1 MKLDAVDFYV
11 AFRRD
16 WSRNASVK
24 AIWGKASNKVWT
36 KVVLIDVLE
45 RLGKNL
51 GFEVVREAGGRIDE
65 RWLKNS
71 QDEVAIEYEN
81 WGEDVE
87 YTMSDARKLL
97 SNRAP
102 LKVLITWVS
111 GTKLDYF
118 VRKWTDALLS
128 ELNNRAADTGKLL
141 LILGNSDANNF
152 PGEWFAVLFEPKYMA
167 RPLYY
172 SVEGHRYRE
181 ATVVKWMKN
190 P

>member
-1 MKLDAVDFYV
+1 
-11 AFRRD
+11 
-16 WSRNASVK
+16 
-24 AIWGKASNKVWT
+24 VWT
-36 KVVLIDVLE
+36 NVVLINVLE
-45 RLGKNL
+45 RLGKSL

-65 RWLKNS
+65 RWLKNG

-87 YTMSDARKLL
+87 YTMSDAKKLL

-111 GTKLDYF
+111 GAKLDYF
-118 VRKWTDALLS
+118 VRKWSDALLS
-128 ELNNRAADTGKLL
+128 ELNNRAADTGKFL
-141 LILGNSDANNF
+141 LILGNEDAKNF